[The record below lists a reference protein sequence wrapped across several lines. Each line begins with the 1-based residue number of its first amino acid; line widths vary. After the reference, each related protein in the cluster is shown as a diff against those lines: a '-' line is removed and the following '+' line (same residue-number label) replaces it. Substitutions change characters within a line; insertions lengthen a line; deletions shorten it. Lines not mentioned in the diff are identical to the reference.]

1 MKNIKKVLIVFAIVL
16 VSISVNAQSIKNFT
30 LGDKI
35 KNVNT
40 TSQARIAGTVG
51 TIYPYTLADG
61 SIYKIEFIPGS
72 KKRAKR
78 SSYRDVM
85 RLKNYI
91 EDTYDIKLDEM
102 SHEESSNT
110 NFSYH
115 LIADYDSAEDLPY
128 LINFSISNPS
138 LMSKIE
144 HNIVMQ
150 EKPASQNTA
159 ESANTKQ

>member
-1 MKNIKKVLIVFAIVL
+1 
-16 VSISVNAQSIKNFT
+16 
-30 LGDKI
+30 
-35 KNVNT
+35 
-40 TSQARIAGTVG
+40 
-51 TIYPYTLADG
+51 
-61 SIYKIEFIPGS
+61 
-72 KKRAKR
+72 
-78 SSYRDVM
+78 M

-115 LIADYDSAEDLPY
+115 LIADYDSAKDLPY